1 MLLAPPP
8 WRLAAK
14 FASPPAIQARRGIA
28 CQWRWWVVLW
38 TYAVRGDCTMALVRR
53 SYAVDESEILFHNGT
68 LQTLHMRVTCRVSG
82 AGVQHG
88 GTRRMYG
95 SFPLGP

>member
-1 MLLAPPP
+1 
-8 WRLAAK
+8 
-14 FASPPAIQARRGIA
+14 
-28 CQWRWWVVLW
+28 
-38 TYAVRGDCTMALVRR
+38 MALVRR